1 MAYNQEIIG
10 TVQDQFEL
18 AGGYADTAWSEAM
31 IYLTSLGDLVASYSP
46 DFIDLSY
53 DIKPIQVGTYDPAKP
68 AEPDLTIALPV
79 SPILTDLDDISID
92 AVDIPSLSILPP
104 VITFPD
110 EPSVTWPESPGE
122 APSLGEVEYPTKPSY
137 TLPGV
142 PTLDEL
148 TFPNPPNITLP
159 DFEGEEPF
167 IDVVPPGSLFVYNE
181 GDYVSDIKDAVD
193 SKLLSDIQNGGT
205 GLAEDVEEAIWQRA
219 LAREEI
225 KKEKIYNEAEDYFA
239 SRGWIIPPGALA
251 GRLQEALSEMERADS
266 QINYEVMIEQAKL
279 AQNNTQFILTLAVE
293 HEKVKVGYVNA
304 VADRAYNAA
313 KFTQEAAVLV
323 FNATVTKYNL
333 DLDKYKT
340 MASVYESRMKGA
352 LIEIERY
359 KSLLEGVAIEASVQ
373 KQMIDI
379 YTAQLGAIEIMS
391 RLYSVEM
398 EAARIKAD
406 IQRLIIEGYRSKV
419 DAYTSNIGGIT
430 ARYNAYQAQL
440 AGEESKVRVY
450 SEQVK
455 AYDIEMRGAQ
465 TETQI
470 NIAEVGVT
478 LEKNRM
484 LIEQYKAELV
494 EYNAKVQAAIGEL
507 DVIGKSYGYQIG
519 AYNADVDFASKKIDA
534 DIESYKAQSEQ
545 VTNRVAI
552 MLKEAQV
559 NLDASLQ
566 QHGIQVEVAK
576 AGTNVLAQMAASSLA
591 SVSAA
596 AQMSYRYDYN
606 RSQSESTSESNQVI
620 DQTIHSGT

>member
-1 MAYNQEIIG
+1 MAYNEEIIG

-18 AGGYADTAWSEAM
+18 AGSYADTAWSEAM
-31 IYLTSLGDLVASYSP
+31 LYLDALSSLVASYKP

-53 DIKPIQVGTYDPAKP
+53 DIEPIQVGTYNPVKP
-68 AEPDLTIALPV
+68 AEPDLTITLPV
-79 SPILTDLDDISID
+79 SPLLNNLDEVSID
-92 AVDIPSLSILPP
+92 SVDVPSLSVLPP
-104 VITFPD
+104 VVTFPA
-110 EPSVTWPESPGE
+110 EPIVTWPESPGE
-122 APSLGEVEYPTKPSY
+122 APVTGEIEYPTKPSY
-137 TLPGV
+137 TLPTI

-167 IDVVPPGSLFVYNE
+167 VDVVPPGSLFVYNE
-181 GDYVSDIKDAVD
+181 GDYVSDVKDAVD
-193 SKLLSDIQNGGT
+193 DKLLSDIQNGGT
-205 GLAEDVEEAIWQRA
+205 GLNEDVEEAIWQRA

-225 KKEKIYNEAEDYFA
+225 KKERIYDEAEDYFA
-239 SRGWIIPPGALA
+239 SRGWSIPPGALA

-266 QINYEVMIEQAKL
+266 QVNYEIMIEQAKL
-279 AQNNTQFILTLAVE
+279 AQQNTQFALTLAVE

-359 KSLLEGVAIEASVQ
+359 KSLLEGVSLEASVQ
-373 KQMIDI
+373 KQLIDI
-379 YTAQLGAIEIMS
+379 YVAQLGAIDIIS
-391 RLYSVEM
+391 KLYSVEM

-406 IQRLIIEGYRSKV
+406 VQRLIIEGYRSKV

-450 SEQVK
+450 TEQVK
-455 AYDIEMRGAQ
+455 AYDVEMRGVQ
-465 TETQI
+465 TEAQI
-470 NIAEVGVT
+470 NIAEVGIT
-478 LEKNRM
+478 LEKNKL
-484 LIEQYKAELV
+484 LIEQYKSELV
-494 EYNAKVQAAIGEL
+494 EYNAKVQASIGEL

-545 VTNRVAI
+545 VTNRVSI
-552 MLKEAQV
+552 MLKEGQV
-559 NLDASLQ
+559 NLDAAMQ
-566 QHGIQVEVAK
+566 QHGIQVETAK
-576 AGTNVLAQMAASSLA
+576 AGANIISQMVASSLA

-606 RSQSESTSESNQVI
+606 RSDSES
-620 DQTIHSGT
+620 SGTSTRTVHQYNYSP